1 MIQKLKNQLI
11 HDWYQYRRW
20 GAGFWQKCQMKF
32 IYFIHNK
39 LILFKAPPHP
49 VIFYFKFL
57 KKTPKHANKVGK
69 T

>member
-1 MIQKLKNQLI
+1 MIRKLKNQLT

-32 IYFIHNK
+32 IYFMHDK

-49 VIFYFKFL
+49 VIFYFEFL
-57 KKTPKHANKVGK
+57 KKKNHANKVGK